1 MNGYTFLAACTL
13 AIVAVTAC
21 SSDPEAST
29 ADAGAAETG
38 PPGCTPYVDREAP
51 FCDQIACA
59 AKVGSINVRNPDVPR
74 LGGGPLLCT
83 ATCDLAT
90 PATCPA
96 NSKCASAGL
105 NTPALCFPVCPCA
118 APLQCVD
125 GVCR

>member
-1 MNGYTFLAACTL
+1 MNGFAIFAACAL
-13 AIVAVTAC
+13 ALATAC
-21 SSDPEAST
+21 SSDPDASA
-29 ADAGAAETG
+29 ADAGAAESG
-38 PPGCTPYVDREAP
+38 APGCTPYVDREAP
-51 FCDQIACA
+51 FCDGIDCP
-59 AKVGSINVRNPDVPR
+59 KVGSINIRNPGVPR

-90 PATCPA
+90 PNTCPA

-118 APLQCVD
+118 DLLQCVD